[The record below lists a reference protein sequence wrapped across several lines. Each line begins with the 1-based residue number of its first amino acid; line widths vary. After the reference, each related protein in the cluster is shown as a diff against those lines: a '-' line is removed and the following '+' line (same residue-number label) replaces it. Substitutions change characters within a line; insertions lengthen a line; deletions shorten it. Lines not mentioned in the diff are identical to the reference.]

1 MKHIIA
7 VCLMLWSASALQSAP
22 VPKPAPDPR
31 KDSDSTALVEAAIDP
46 EKLPD
51 NPVLRIRDSAH
62 RAKST
67 NNLKQ
72 IVIAAHNYHDS
83 NNRMPANVVGK
94 DGEAILSWRVQ
105 LLPYLE
111 HEGLYKQFKFDEPWN
126 GPNNILLLE
135 KMPKLFESPRAIV
148 KRKGYTVYQ
157 SFAGK
162 GCLFRPDN
170 MALRMTD
177 ITDGLS
183 NTFFAVEA
191 STAVP
196 WTKPADIPFDAE
208 KELPDFG
215 KVYGHKP
222 VLAMCDGSVR
232 VLDLKKVDKEMV
244 KRAVTVADGMPVDFD
259 EK

>member
-1 MKHIIA
+1 MKRVIA
-7 VCLMLWSASALQSAP
+7 VCLMVWSTSTLRAAP
-22 VPKPAPDPR
+22 VPKSAPDPR
-31 KDSDSTALVEAAIDP
+31 KDSESTAPVEPAVDP

-51 NPVLRIRDSAH
+51 NPVLRIRDSAN
-62 RAKST
+62 RAESS

-72 IVIAAHNYHDS
+72 IVIAAHNYHDA
-83 NNRMPANVVGK
+83 NMRMPANVVGK

-111 HEGLYKQFKFDEPWN
+111 HEQLYKQFKFDEPWN
-126 GPNNILLLE
+126 GPNNIQLVE

-148 KRKGYTVYQ
+148 KKKGYTVYQ
-157 SFAGK
+157 GFSGK

-170 MALRMTD
+170 SALRITD
-177 ITDGLS
+177 ITDGTS

-196 WTKPADIPFDAE
+196 WTKPADIPFDSE
-208 KELPDFG
+208 KDLPDFG
-215 KVYGHKP
+215 KAYGHKP

-244 KRAVTVADGMPVDFD
+244 KRAVTVADGMPVELD

>member
-1 MKHIIA
+1 MKPLIVA
-7 VCLMLWSASALQSAP
+7 CLMFWSAIVLRAAP
-22 VPKPAPDPR
+22 VPKSAPDPR
-31 KDSDSTALVEAAIDP
+31 KDADSTAPVEPAVDP

-51 NPVLRIRDSAH
+51 NLVLAVQDRAN

-72 IVIAAHNYHDS
+72 IVLAVHNYHDA
-83 NNRMPANVVGK
+83 NGRLPANVVGK

-111 HEGLYKQFKFDEPWN
+111 HERLYKQFKFDEPWN
-126 GPNNILLLE
+126 GPNNIQLVE
-135 KMPKLFESPRAIV
+135 QMPKFFESPRAIV

-162 GCLFRPDN
+162 GCLFRPDH

-208 KELPDFG
+208 KDLPDFG

-232 VLDLKKVDKEMV
+232 VLDLKKVDKEMI
-244 KRAVTVADGMPVDFD
+244 KRAVTVADGMPVALD